1 MSVKKHPNPNEGD
14 IVILTEGEVQYTRI
28 QVTENMQVVIETREQ
43 GSVRNSGGTDCSEV
57 VVYFQRPMG
66 HDEFTGAMWVN
77 DEVLKPDTFKRILSR
92 GRMKVV
98 DFEYYKRKNAIPK
111 EGIL

>member
-14 IVILTEGEVQYTRI
+14 IVILTESEVQHTLI
-28 QVTENMQVVIETREQ
+28 QVTENMQIAIETRPQ

-57 VVYFQRPMG
+57 VVYFQRPLG
-66 HDEFTGAMWVN
+66 EYQFTGAMWVN
-77 DEVLKPDTFKRILSR
+77 DEVLKPDTFKRVLSR

-98 DFEYYKRKNAIPK
+98 DFEYYKKRNVIPK